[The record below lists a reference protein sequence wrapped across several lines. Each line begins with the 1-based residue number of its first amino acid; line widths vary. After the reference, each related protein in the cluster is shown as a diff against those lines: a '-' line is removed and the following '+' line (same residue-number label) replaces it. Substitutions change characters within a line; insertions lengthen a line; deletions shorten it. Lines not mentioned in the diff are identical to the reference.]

1 MSLNMVG
8 KKEASMRKSGRR
20 ALYAKKGKNKDLRT
34 ETTLKW
40 LRKRK
45 NTSFVG
51 HWSNEMRSTR

>member
-34 ETTLKW
+34 ETTLK
-40 LRKRK
+40 
-45 NTSFVG
+45 
-51 HWSNEMRSTR
+51 